1 MRNASVL
8 VHGCARGSSG
18 SKILRMNGWA
28 KRLFGFNAFVA
39 WLGYG
44 IAQITNI
51 FELVPRTEPYD
62 PSSNMFGGSADGLAG
77 AIGRVF
83 DSHGYFTTWSNIAV
97 ALTLTA
103 LYLNPERTGRIFN
116 RLRNTGLL
124 MITMTM
130 VLYHLLL
137 AGTSN
142 PQSWYA
148 VSNLLQHYITPL
160 VTILVWLLVGPRGR
174 FPFSDTFAVFIIP
187 ITYLAY
193 TLIHGAMASV
203 YPYPFFNV
211 IKYGYASVLSLMGAV
226 IVGGY
231 VVALIYYGVER
242 LRTRA

>member
-1 MRNASVL
+1 MGGR
-8 VHGCARGSSG
+8 
-18 SKILRMNGWA
+18 A
-28 KRLFGFNAFVA
+28 KLLFGLNAFVA

-51 FELVPRTEPYD
+51 FELVPRTEAYD
-62 PSSNMFGGSADGLAG
+62 PSSNMFGGSAEGLAG
-77 AIGRVF
+77 AVGRVF
-83 DSHGYFTTWSNIAV
+83 DSHGYFTTWSNILV
-97 ALTLTA
+97 GLTLTA
-103 LYLNPERTGRIFN
+103 LYLNPERTGRIFF

-142 PQSWYA
+142 PQSWY
-148 VSNLLQHYITPL
+148 VISNILQHYITPMISI
-160 VTILVWLLVGPRGR
+160 VVWLALGPRGQ
-174 FPFSDTFAVFIIP
+174 FKFSDTFAVFIVP
-187 ITYLAY
+187 IAYLAY
-193 TLIHGAMASV
+193 TLIHGAVASV

-211 IKYGYASVLSLMGAV
+211 IKYGYVSVLSLMGAV

-242 LRTRA
+242 LRTRG

>member
-1 MRNASVL
+1 MGGR
-8 VHGCARGSSG
+8 
-18 SKILRMNGWA
+18 A
-28 KRLFGFNAFVA
+28 KLLFGLNAFVA

-51 FELVPRTEPYD
+51 FELVPRTEAYD
-62 PSSNMFGGSADGLAG
+62 PSSNMFGGSAEGLAG
-77 AIGRVF
+77 AVGRVF
-83 DSHGYFTTWSNIAV
+83 DSHGYFTTWSNILV
-97 ALTLTA
+97 GLTLTA
-103 LYLNPERTGRIFN
+103 LYLNPERTGRIFF

-148 VSNLLQHYITPL
+148 ISNILQHYITPMISI
-160 VTILVWLLVGPRGR
+160 VVWLALGPRGQ
-174 FPFSDTFAVFIIP
+174 FKFSDTFAVFIVP
-187 ITYLAY
+187 IAYLAY
-193 TLIHGAMASV
+193 TLIHGAVASV

-211 IKYGYASVLSLMGAV
+211 IKYGYVSVLSLMGAV

-231 VVALIYYGVER
+231 VVTLIYYGVER
-242 LRTRA
+242 LRTRG

>member
-1 MRNASVL
+1 MGGR
-8 VHGCARGSSG
+8 
-18 SKILRMNGWA
+18 A
-28 KRLFGFNAFVA
+28 KLLFGLNAFVA

-44 IAQITNI
+44 IAQVTNI
-51 FELVPRTEPYD
+51 FELVQRTEAYD
-62 PSSNMFGGSADGLAG
+62 PSSNMFGGSAEGLAG
-77 AIGRVF
+77 AVGRVF
-83 DSHGYFTTWSNIAV
+83 DSHGYFTTWSNILV
-97 ALTLTA
+97 GLTLTA
-103 LYLNPERTGRIFN
+103 LYLNPERTGRIFF

-148 VSNLLQHYITPL
+148 ISNILQHYITPMISI
-160 VTILVWLLVGPRGR
+160 VVWLVLGPRGE
-174 FPFSDTFAVFIIP
+174 FKFSDTFAVFIIP
-187 ITYLAY
+187 IAYLAY

-211 IKYGYASVLSLMGAV
+211 IKYGYVSVLSLMGGV